1 MFQCVRCPSAYHLYG
16 EGGAKSS
23 STECI
28 PAGSVLIAGRNI
40 ICPAHFKVN
49 HSFLLRNILYN
60 YVTFNITIK
69 IHNVIVNI
77 M

>member
-49 HSFLLRNILYN
+49 YPFLLRNILYN
-60 YVTFNITIK
+60 YVIFNITNNWIA
-69 IHNVIVNI
+69 
-77 M
+77 

>member
-23 STECI
+23 SSECI

-40 ICPAHFKVN
+40 ICPAHFKVRN
-49 HSFLLRNILYN
+49 NDTRIRRRHRNILAA
-60 YVTFNITIK
+60 
-69 IHNVIVNI
+69 
-77 M
+77 

>member
-23 STECI
+23 SSECI

-40 ICPAHFKVN
+40 ICPAHFKV
-49 HSFLLRNILYN
+49 RNNDTRIRRRHRTILAA
-60 YVTFNITIK
+60 
-69 IHNVIVNI
+69 
-77 M
+77 